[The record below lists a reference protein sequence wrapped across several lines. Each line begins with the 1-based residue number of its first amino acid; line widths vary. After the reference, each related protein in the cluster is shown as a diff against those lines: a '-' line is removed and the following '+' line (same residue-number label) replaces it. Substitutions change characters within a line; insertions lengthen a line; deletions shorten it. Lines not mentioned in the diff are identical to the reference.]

1 MFIDPELQATINK
14 SVQKAYIQ
22 ATLTY
27 ISKHTL
33 KIDTAL
39 RHKEQAN
46 NADSIA
52 SFKDKV
58 EKALENPLKKR
69 WQKIEK

>member
-1 MFIDPELQATINK
+1 MVFFH
-14 SVQKAYIQ
+14 S
-22 ATLTY
+22 
-27 ISKHTL
+27 S
-33 KIDTAL
+33 
-39 RHKEQAN
+39 QAN

-69 WQKIEK
+69 WQKIEKIVLAKTNG